1 MHKAPSGS
9 TVLVHPRII
18 RVISP
23 IFGLP
28 GFLKRIKKGIVYCR
42 TRPNRPNKIKRKK
55 IGNCSVNFVKRC
67 HSDTSYKVINS
78 TLLLFTLFV
87 NSKKKNNNVPEK
99 VNWLRY
105 DKRDGNDHNN
115 NKTSTLTKTTTITTR
130 ARIITTLTKTGSPA
144 TSHWA
149 SVGVSG
155 ANYAPWTSSPQRKHE
170 GKIPLIIQARLYGGW
185 V

>member
-1 MHKAPSGS
+1 MEEIRPRIVHKAPSGS

-28 GFLKRIKKGIVYCR
+28 GFLKRIKKDIVYCR

-87 NSKKKNNNVPEK
+87 NSKKKK
-99 VNWLRY
+99 TMSQR
-105 DKRDGNDHNN
+105 KSIGNDMINVMVMIIT
-115 NKTSTLTKTTTITTR
+115 TSTLTKTATIITR

-144 TSHWA
+144 TSH
-149 SVGVSG
+149 
-155 ANYAPWTSSPQRKHE
+155 
-170 GKIPLIIQARLYGGW
+170 
-185 V
+185 